1 VLLDDLIVR
10 AGQDPDDVAADLEDG
25 MAGMSY

>member
-10 AGQDPDDVAADLEDG
+10 ADQDPDDVIADLEDG